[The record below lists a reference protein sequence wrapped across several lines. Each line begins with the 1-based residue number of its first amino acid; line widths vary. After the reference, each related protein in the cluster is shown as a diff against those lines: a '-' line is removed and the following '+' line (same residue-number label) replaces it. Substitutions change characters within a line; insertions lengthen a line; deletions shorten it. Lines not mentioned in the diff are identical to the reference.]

1 MPPSTPHDE
10 DRADIVQAYV
20 FFGPPPVSDPAAACT
35 ALAAYAVFAAVV
47 ARLETAKPSISHPS
61 RALEDNMS
69 TLAKALTGFA
79 ALAFVLAVVGSF
91 TNVRI
96 WAISPEAFS
105 RASTNLA
112 LLAIA
117 LILTFEETSRAG
129 RSGAL

>member
-1 MPPSTPHDE
+1 
-10 DRADIVQAYV
+10 
-20 FFGPPPVSDPAAACT
+20 
-35 ALAAYAVFAAVV
+35 
-47 ARLETAKPSISHPS
+47 
-61 RALEDNMS
+61 
-69 TLAKALTGFA
+69 
-79 ALAFVLAVVGSF
+79 VLAVVGSF

-96 WAISPEAFS
+96 LAISPEAFS